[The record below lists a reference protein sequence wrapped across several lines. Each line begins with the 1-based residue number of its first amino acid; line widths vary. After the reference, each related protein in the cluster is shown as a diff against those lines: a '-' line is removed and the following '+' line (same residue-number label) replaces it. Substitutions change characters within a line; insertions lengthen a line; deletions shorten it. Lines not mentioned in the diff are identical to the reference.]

1 MNKYEK
7 LKYICDTIW
16 HEATFVVYNWE
27 ITNEKDVIFTQ
38 EFVKYFIKYYLPEWY
53 SKNQLKDLFINIM
66 LNLNNITDYLFNLMW
81 WKQTQ

>member
-1 MNKYEK
+1 MTKYEK

-38 EFVKYFIKYYLPEWY
+38 DFMNNYFLHRRNVLKSDLHRNIKA
-53 SKNQLKDLFINIM
+53 DLID
-66 LNLNNITDYLFNLMW
+66 NLDNPIDYLFDLMW
-81 WKQTQ
+81 WKQKQ

>member
-16 HEATFVVYNWE
+16 YQATFEVYNWE

-38 EFVKYFIKYYLPEWY
+38 DFMNNYFLHRRNVLKSDLHRNIKA
-53 SKNQLKDLFINIM
+53 DLID
-66 LNLNNITDYLFNLMW
+66 NLDNPIDYLFDLMW
-81 WKQTQ
+81 WKQTY